1 MDALKKL
8 ESILL
13 TRLNK
18 ETWVLVW
25 VLVLVLVVVLVL
37 VLVLVVVLVLVLAL
51 PLTISVKNVIGNGND
66 IMDSNGFIFEGNR
79 YDDDDDDDDE
89 FIPGSR

>member
-13 TRLNK
+13 TRLDK
-18 ETWVLVW
+18 ETWVLVL
-25 VLVLVLVVVLVL
+25 VLVLVVVVLVVVLVL
-37 VLVLVVVLVLVLAL
+37 VLVLVL

-79 YDDDDDDDDE
+79 YDDDDDDDDDDDE